1 MNTLPA
7 LISPRRRGLTLARW
21 IGVFCIAFT
30 VLMLGARTLAQTGTP
45 TTAPA
50 TTPAPAASGATGTTA
65 PAEAEKVTL
74 AKLFWESTDFF
85 TILLVVGS
93 LAGWTIIIICIIE
106 IRTSNIA
113 PPQSEQVVSSLARS
127 GRWGE
132 LRQFV
137 TDDDAFVSRVVRA
150 AINVPSDDK
159 NAIREAG
166 ELAASEESSRW
177 FRKLEPLNVIGNL
190 GPLLGL
196 AGTVWGM
203 IIAFAALGQ
212 SGGQAN
218 PATLSLGISKA
229 LFHTLLGL
237 LLAVPCLC
245 IFGFYRTM
253 VDRICT
259 RAMVLSSEM
268 VELLPASARLRL
280 SDGGGNGQKPAAAPA
295 QPQPRPATR

>member
-1 MNTLPA
+1 M
-7 LISPRRRGLTLARW
+7 
-21 IGVFCIAFT
+21 FCIVFT
-30 VLMLGARTLAQTGTP
+30 VLMLGARTLAQTGT
-45 TTAPA
+45 
-50 TTPAPAASGATGTTA
+50 APAATPAAATPAATGATA

-106 IRTSNIA
+106 IRKSNIA

-166 ELAASEESSRW
+166 ELAASEESARW

-295 QPQPRPATR
+295 QPQPRPAAR